1 MEEGDEQKNMILP
14 NSALSWAATRSGLG
28 FGDFLSSLTPE
39 REQHILQIYNNWRAS
54 KGLKAV
60 GAAEPVTPTTP
71 SDITSRVENEDDAG
85 EQDEMAAMMESIA
98 EEIEEQEIAEAEELA
113 QTLEEIDAIPVEEE
127 IDVIE
132 DEIAAEDDAVPAD
145 DIAAEDDAV
154 PDDDIAAVEDDAIPD
169 DDNPPVH
176 IEEAEAEPSVTEGT
190 PKETAAA
197 LSKLPKEPD
206 EQIYHSLFSQFIDR
220 ADAIAA
226 VKERIKY
233 HTIRHRGTAGLRL
246 FWQWLD
252 PDAAADPL
260 FVPLKGAANAVSEP
274 STPADED
281 VPTSAEP
288 VTSTQTNE
296 DASTPAESATPA
308 AMPGPKEEH
317 EVSLTTRLRQLPKE
331 QDTALYE
338 ELIAAF
344 PSVDEAVE
352 TVQGQIKAFR
362 QRRKSTVAL
371 KAFLGWLEEKR

>member
-1 MEEGDEQKNMILP
+1 MILP

-39 REQHILQIYNNWRAS
+39 REQEILRLYNDWRAT

-60 GAAEPVTPTTP
+60 GAAEPVTLTTP
-71 SDITSRVENEDDAG
+71 SDITSRAENENDAE
-85 EQDEMAAMMESIA
+85 EQDEMTVLMESIA

-132 DEIAAEDDAVPAD
+132 D

-154 PDDDIAAVEDDAIPD
+154 PDDDMA
-169 DDNPPVH
+169 PVD
-176 IEEAEAEPSVTEGT
+176 IEEAEAEPPVIEGT
-190 PKETAAA
+190 PKKTATA

-206 EQIYHSLFSQFIDR
+206 EQIYHSLLSQFIER

-260 FVPLKGAANAVSEP
+260 FVPLKGGSECC
-274 STPADED
+274 
-281 VPTSAEP
+281 
-288 VTSTQTNE
+288 
-296 DASTPAESATPA
+296 
-308 AMPGPKEEH
+308 
-317 EVSLTTRLRQLPKE
+317 
-331 QDTALYE
+331 
-338 ELIAAF
+338 
-344 PSVDEAVE
+344 
-352 TVQGQIKAFR
+352 FR
-362 QRRKSTVAL
+362 AIHSS
-371 KAFLGWLEEKR
+371 